1 MTGWVC
7 SIRPAARSR
16 LSVGLVIQK
25 ATKSMQE
32 PLIIQ
37 FRQMDSSPAVEAR
50 IREKVAAL
58 ERFHPRITRCRVVV
72 EKTQRR
78 QHQGDLF
85 RVRIDLSVPGREIM
99 VDRTGPKDHAHED
112 VYVAIRDAFAAATR
126 KLEDTA
132 RELRR
137 DVKAH
142 TAPAHGEVVRILPE
156 ENYGFIRTTDGQEVY
171 FHRNAVLDDGFDR
184 LEVGSEVRLE
194 IAETESV
201 EGYQASTVR
210 RIGKHHPAG

>member
-1 MTGWVC
+1 
-7 SIRPAARSR
+7 
-16 LSVGLVIQK
+16 
-25 ATKSMQE
+25 MQE

-78 QHQGDLF
+78 HQQGDLF
-85 RVRIDLSVPGREIM
+85 QVRIDLAVPGREII

-112 VYVAIRDAFAAATR
+112 VYVAIRDAFAAVTR
-126 KLEDTA
+126 KLEDAA
-132 RELRR
+132 REMRG

-142 TAPAHGEVVRILPE
+142 AAPMHGEVVRLFPDDGYGIIL
-156 ENYGFIRTTDGQEVY
+156 TSDGQEVY
-171 FHRNAVLDDGFDR
+171 FHRNAVLDNGFSQ
-184 LEVGSEVRLE
+184 LTVGSKVRIE
-194 IAETESV
+194 IAEKEGA

-210 RIGKHHPAG
+210 QAGKHQPVG

>member
-1 MTGWVC
+1 
-7 SIRPAARSR
+7 
-16 LSVGLVIQK
+16 
-25 ATKSMQE
+25 MQE
-32 PLIIQ
+32 PLIVQ
-37 FRQMDSSPAVEAR
+37 FRQMDSSPAVEVR

-78 QHQGDLF
+78 HHQGDLF

-126 KLEDTA
+126 KLEDAA
-132 RELRR
+132 REMRGH
-137 DVKAH
+137 VKIHAVP
-142 TAPAHGEVVRILPE
+142 THGEVVRLFSE
-156 ENYGFIRTTDGQEVY
+156 DGHGFILTSDGHEVY
-171 FHRNAVLDDGFDR
+171 FHRNAVLDDIGQ
-184 LEVGSEVRLE
+184 LKVGSKVRVE
-194 IAETESV
+194 ISEKEGA

-210 RIGKHHPAG
+210 RLGKHQPVG